1 LLSGLRPPL
10 VSVVIINWN
19 YDKYVGQAIASVRR
33 QTYDNLECIVVD
45 NASTDASV
53 AAINEAI
60 AGDSRFRLRQMPENL
75 GHLGAALAT
84 FDELRGDFVNFL
96 DADDILFENF
106 LASHIQVHLATE
118 ASVSFTSSD
127 VVTIDGENA
136 LLGGGIDYINEMARE
151 LPKCLPPSPQFLLPQ
166 ITIADYEHL
175 RVVTV
180 DPPADIGGW
189 RWAPGSSNVLR
200 RALMVLLRP
209 DTPNAPILGGVDA
222 YFLYPLF
229 GLTGVNLIAAPL
241 SAYRVHGSNDFARLP
256 HLRGIRGGN
265 EKAHRRNSAV
275 GRMLLLTMIEKC
287 GELVERASPAARYFT
302 ILDLIAKN
310 QTDAVYDGRQRVFAD
325 PEIVAALA
333 RKYFQLVG
341 IFGERRLVSELRAI
355 MKAGEVAAV
364 LSAAYKDRIPFATL
378 RRAASVEWRAR
389 RAALALRRSE
399 RARARAAK
407 AAAKAT

>member
-1 LLSGLRPPL
+1 LSSGLRLPL

-19 YDKYVGQAIASVRR
+19 YEKYVGQAIASVRR
-33 QTYDNLECIVVD
+33 QTFDHLECIVVD

-53 AAINEAI
+53 AVITEAI

-84 FDELRGDFVNFL
+84 LDELRGDFVNFL

-118 ASVSFTSSD
+118 ASVSFTSSN
-127 VVTIDGENA
+127 VITIDGEDA
-136 LLGGGIDYINEMARE
+136 LLGGGIDYIGKMARD

-166 ITIADYEHL
+166 VSIADYERL
-175 RVVTV
+175 RALTV
-180 DPPADIGGW
+180 DPPREIGGW

-200 RALMVLLRP
+200 RALMIMLRP
-209 DTPNAPILGGVDA
+209 DTGNAPILGGVDA

-229 GLTGVNLIAAPL
+229 GLTGVNIIDAPL

-256 HLRGIRGGN
+256 HLRGVRGGN

-275 GRMLLLTMIEKC
+275 NRMLLLTMIEKC
-287 GELVERASPAARYFT
+287 GELVERASPATRYFS
-302 ILDLIAKN
+302 ILDLIARN
-310 QTDAVYDGRQRVFAD
+310 HMEAVYDGRQRIFAD

-355 MKAGEVAAV
+355 MKANEVVAV
-364 LSAAYKDRIPFATL
+364 LSAAYKNRIPFATL

-389 RAALALRRSE
+389 RAASALRRSE
-399 RARARAAK
+399 RAQARAAK
-407 AAAKAT
+407 AT